1 MMSAWMGLL
10 RAPRARLGMQVVPR
24 PEFGGLT
31 DSALVLSV

>member
-1 MMSAWMGLL
+1 MKSAWMGLL

-24 PEFGGLT
+24 PGFDGVT